1 MKKEQTLKNLTRLLP
16 ASLLAGIL
24 GGGMLVFLTAYL
36 HRWSWRGLIGYTYGF
51 LDSISIL
58 QVMMLGI
65 LVLFFAGML
74 AIVLHPGKTGKAQ
87 AAFAGAVSG
96 CTVFL
101 VNEVHMMVSDTLRHE
116 STDLVGD
123 LVHQITYLLLNHLV
137 PLLLL
142 ALFMAALAVLG
153 ALFLSFFRERA
164 GGTDAKNR
172 ASRLVLGTT
181 ALLILALTLLP
192 PLVAHAMPGTENTV
206 AAIGMTVISVERTAP
221 DTIVLTAQEV
231 PDASVLADSPF
242 TVYLNGVDVSNAS
255 TLAASGLAMTIEP
268 AGGLQAVEG
277 SRATWQGTVFEDNST
292 PVNLTVIAHGT
303 DGSEQVVL
311 DRRVGLS

>member
-1 MKKEQTLKNLTRLLP
+1 MKKEQTLKNLIHLLP
-16 ASLLAGIL
+16 VSLLAGLL
-24 GGGMLVFLTAYL
+24 GGGLLIFLTTSL
-36 HRWSWRGLIGYTYGF
+36 HQWSWSGLIGYTHGF

-101 VNEVHMMVSDTLRHE
+101 VNGVYMMVSDTLRHE

-123 LVHQITYLLLNHLV
+123 LVRQISYLLLNHLV
-137 PLLLL
+137 PLILL

-153 ALFLSFFRERA
+153 ALFLSSFRERA
-164 GGTDAKNR
+164 GGPDAKNR

-231 PDASVLADSPF
+231 PDASVLADPHLS
-242 TVYLNGVDVSNAS
+242 VYLDGVEVSDDD
-255 TLAASGLAMTIEP
+255 AAAARGLAVSVEP
-268 AGGLQAVEG
+268 ADGLMAVGGSQAAWQGPAVQNNGTHVNVAVAVHGADG
-277 SRATWQGTVFEDNST
+277 SRQFVF
-292 PVNLTVIAHGT
+292 
-303 DGSEQVVL
+303 
-311 DRRVGLS
+311 DRLV